1 MRDSSPDLHLAETLL
16 SREVVHRGDFLT
28 VHRDTVRLPD
38 GGSATR
44 EYVVHPGAVVVVPLL
59 DDGRVLLERQFRYPV
74 GQVMLE
80 LPAGKLDV
88 GENPLGCGQRELREE
103 TCLLYTS
110 PSPRDS

>member
-88 GENPLGCGQRELREE
+88 GENPLGLS
-103 TCLLYTS
+103 LIHI
-110 PSPRDS
+110 

>member
-44 EYVVHPGAVVVVPLL
+44 EYVVLSLIHI
-59 DDGRVLLERQFRYPV
+59 
-74 GQVMLE
+74 
-80 LPAGKLDV
+80 
-88 GENPLGCGQRELREE
+88 
-103 TCLLYTS
+103 
-110 PSPRDS
+110 

>member
-44 EYVVHPGAVVVVPLL
+44 EYVVHPLSL
-59 DDGRVLLERQFRYPV
+59 IHI
-74 GQVMLE
+74 
-80 LPAGKLDV
+80 
-88 GENPLGCGQRELREE
+88 
-103 TCLLYTS
+103 
-110 PSPRDS
+110 